1 MISLLVKIALWSWK
15 WVAVAKLLLR
25 WRSVCVHVC
34 VCVSAFLTARVGV
47 SRGEMIKVVGGNIK
61 KCGVERVW
69 WDRTQCRACCLSYDL
84 PVMWLPWEP
93 NIQPQLFPYKTK
105 LLWGSIRMLFF
116 FFFFSFLTTTK
127 LIVRLFFF
135 FAWLLFFISSRVKTW
150 ASRKHRDRRCHF
162 SDAIQIVSA
171 MWSVPL
177 SHFSHT
183 YSGKHSWEIPKKK
196 KKKKMCL
203 WVLCTCAT
211 AP

>member
-47 SRGEMIKVVGGNIK
+47 SRGEMIKVVGGK
-61 KCGVERVW
+61 HQKVWCGTSVVRSHTVPGLLSLLW
-69 WDRTQCRACCLSYDL
+69 PPCHVASMRTKHPATVVSIQNQAALGIH
-84 PVMWLPWEP
+84 P
-93 NIQPQLFPYKTK
+93 NALFLFFLFFPYYHKANR
-105 LLWGSIRMLFF
+105 SA
-116 FFFFSFLTTTK
+116 
-127 LIVRLFFF
+127 VFF
-135 FAWLLFFISSRVKTW
+135 FAWLLFFISSRVRTW

-196 KKKKMCL
+196 KKKKMRL